1 MKNNWLV
8 ISVIVALTVATLFF
22 WESPP
27 KLLLPDPAV
36 EERERYPYAVL
47 NDVHSRHY
55 DDSGELSYEFVAAKL
70 RYFRRDFSALS
81 EDDYT
86 MLDSPVLTLYTD
98 DLPWY
103 VSAESGKLTEK
114 GELLTLKDNVRIW
127 QQDDNEQITEL
138 NTSALE
144 IQPIKK
150 IVRTEEEVRI
160 TSPQGHIE
168 ARGMVVDL
176 VTQHIQLL
184 ERVRGFHEPI

>member
-8 ISVIVALTVATLFF
+8 ISVIIALTVATLFF

-36 EERERYPYAVL
+36 EERERYPYAIL
-47 NDVHSRHY
+47 DDVQSRHF
-55 DDSGELSYEFVAAKL
+55 DDEGDLSYEFVAAKL
-70 RYFRRDFSALS
+70 KYFRRDFSAFS
-81 EDDYT
+81 DDDFT
-86 MLDSPVLTLYTD
+86 ILETPVLTLYTD

-103 VSAESGKLTEK
+103 VSAESGKLTQA

-127 QQDDNEQITEL
+127 QQGENEQITEL
-138 NTSALE
+138 NTTVLE

-150 IVRTEEEVRI
+150 IIRTEEEVRI
-160 TSPQGHIE
+160 TSPQGQIE

-176 VTQHIQLL
+176 ETQHIQLL